1 MTTPRIYFPRQFEP
15 GEELELDE
23 HNTHYLRN
31 VLRLK
36 SGEKVRLFGKAD
48 GEYEAVVTDTASKQL
63 KLTVVN
69 KLPGAAGGAVRI
81 TLAQSL
87 PKTDKMDLIVQK
99 ATELGAS
106 RVVPFVSSRSIPVLT
121 PEKAR
126 QRRERWQKIALE
138 ASRQCRRP
146 DIPEVAEVIPFDRM
160 LESAAEPD
168 LKLILWEEESGT
180 KIKSALKAS
189 RADAITVT
197 IGPEGG
203 FSPEEVEAARARGF
217 IPVSLGPQVL
227 KTETAALAALAII
240 QYEKGIFGAE

>member
-1 MTTPRIYFPRQFEP
+1 MTIPRIYFPRQFEH

-31 VLRLK
+31 VLRIK
-36 SGEKVRLFGKAD
+36 NGEAVRLFGKAD
-48 GEYEAVVTDTASKQL
+48 GEYEAVVTDSAAKQL

-69 KLPGAAGGAVRI
+69 KLPGAAVGAVRI

-99 ATELGAS
+99 ATELGAG
-106 RVVPFVSSRSIPVLT
+106 RVVPFVSARSIPVLT

-146 DIPEVAEVIPFDRM
+146 DVPEVAEVMPFDRM
-160 LESAAEPD
+160 LESAAD
-168 LKLILWEEESGT
+168 SGLKMILWEEETGT
-180 KIKSALKAS
+180 KIKSALRAS
-189 RADAITVT
+189 PVDTITVT

-203 FSPEEVEAARARGF
+203 FSSEEVAAARAHGF

-227 KTETAALAALAII
+227 KTETAALAALSII